1 MKKLSFAVSFLNVF
15 LFPALTHALGSGST
29 LAVVYGTAT
38 VCAIVAAETNQRIIC
53 YRAGG
58 VSSSTVIPIQP
69 NVSYNSVAGGRT
81 SLCALRSRGQSLM
94 CWDTSIPDFPFNS
107 IYNNNTALLRS
118 LSIGDENVCA
128 TATNSTPP
136 VNCWRTDGN
145 NRNNSG
151 ESPNID
157 LAMGKV
163 TSGFGFSC
171 GIVPSQ
177 NNRVTC
183 WGNSVGEEIE
193 RQFGNMSM
201 ENIEAG
207 ASHVCGV
214 NSAGELVCRGNNSAG
229 QLDVPLNSGLNFAS
243 GLALGDGFS
252 CGIRRL
258 IGTVVCW
265 GSMNESAVEGIEY
278 ESIAAGLN
286 FTCGLTTRNFSV
298 LCWGHGWPRNLGSNS
313 NSSIDELPLRAE
325 ILPGPCIDSPCNEC
339 GLYPQSTRLCSGSG
353 NICRPSPCFNF
364 TSPSPPPP
372 LEVPRRSRE
381 LSRGLLAFAIVGSV
395 GGFMGICTIV
405 YCLWTGV
412 CLGKKK
418 VHNSVQP
425 TVTRGG
431 WNGCPG
437 SNNGPPS
444 RSLTIRRQGSRS
456 MRRQR
461 SGASSKHADTAE
473 EFSLAELAAATNNF
487 SLENK
492 IGAGSFGIVYRGKL
506 LDGHEVA
513 IKRGDT
519 GQKTKKAIF
528 KNEENG
534 GNPMSLVDFAVPAIM
549 ANELAKVLDIRVGP
563 PETNEAEAL
572 ELMAYTAMHCVNME
586 GKERPTISDIVC
598 NLERAVTVCN
608 GSHGSISNGG
618 FVFSLK

>member
-1 MKKLSFAVSFLNVF
+1 MTKLSFLLLLAVGFLNVF

-38 VCAIVAAETNQRIIC
+38 VCAIVASEPNQRIIC

-58 VSSSTVIPIQP
+58 VSSSSVIPIQP
-69 NVSYNSVAGGRT
+69 NVSFSAVAGGQT
-81 SLCALRSRGQSLM
+81 NFCALRSVGYSLL
-94 CWDTSIPDFPFNS
+94 CWDTNTTAPSFPIKR
-107 IYNNNTALLRS
+107 IYINNTALLRS
-118 LSIGDENVCA
+118 VSVGDQRICA

-136 VNCWRTDGN
+136 VICWRTDGN
-145 NRNNSG
+145 NRNNS
-151 ESPNID
+151 EELPNVN
-157 LAMGKV
+157 LAMGKI

-193 RQFGNMSM
+193 NQFGNMSM
-201 ENIEAG
+201 VNIEAG
-207 ASHVCGV
+207 VSHVCGI

-229 QLDVPLNSGLNFAS
+229 QLDVPSNRGLDFAS

-252 CGIRRL
+252 CAIRSP

-265 GSMNESAVEGIEY
+265 GSMNESDVEGIEF
-278 ESIAAGLN
+278 ESIVAGLN
-286 FTCGLTTRNFSV
+286 FTCGLTTGNFSV
-298 LCWGHGWPRNLGSNS
+298 LCWGPGWPGSSS
-313 NSSIDELPLRAE
+313 NSSINELPLGAE
-325 ILPGPCIDSPCNEC
+325 ILPGPCVDSPCSEC
-339 GLYPQSTRLCSGSG
+339 GLFPQSSRLCFGSG
-353 NICRPSPCFNF
+353 NICNPSPCFNL
-364 TSPSPPPP
+364 TNPSPPPQ
-372 LEVPRRSRE
+372 VPRRSKTSRG
-381 LSRGLLAFAIVGSV
+381 LRRGLLAFAVVGSV

-412 CLGKKK
+412 CFGKKK

-425 TVTRGG
+425 TITRASS
-431 WNGCPG
+431 NGSPG

-461 SGASSKHADTAE
+461 SGTSSKHADRAE

-492 IGAGSFGIVYRGKL
+492 IGAGSFGVVYRGK
-506 LDGHEVA
+506 
-513 IKRGDT
+513 R
-519 GQKTKKAIF
+519 AIF
-528 KNEENG
+528 KNEDNG

-549 ANELAKVLDIRVGP
+549 AGELAKVLDIRVGP
-563 PETNEAEAL
+563 PEMNEAEAV
-572 ELMAYTAMHCVNME
+572 ELMAYTAMLCVNLE
-586 GKERPTISDIVC
+586 GKERPTISDIVS
-598 NLERAVTVCN
+598 NLDRAVTVCH
-608 GSHGSISNGG
+608 GSHGSISSGG
-618 FVFSLK
+618 FEIVSE

>member
-1 MKKLSFAVSFLNVF
+1 MKKLSFAVCFLNVF

-38 VCAIVAAETNQRIIC
+38 VCAIVAAEANQRIIC

-94 CWDTSIPDFPFNS
+94 CWDTSIPDFPFNI

-118 LSIGDENVCA
+118 LSIGDEKVCA

-151 ESPNID
+151 ESPNVD
-157 LAMGKV
+157 LAMGKI

-171 GIVPSQ
+171 GTVPSQ

-214 NSAGELVCRGNNSAG
+214 NSAGELVCRGNNSGG

-265 GSMNESAVEGIEY
+265 GSMNESAVEGIEF

-298 LCWGHGWPRNLGSNS
+298 LCWGHGWPRNLGSNSNSNS

-395 GGFMGICTIV
+395 GSFMGICTIV

-492 IGAGSFGIVYRGKL
+492 IGNR
-506 LDGHEVA
+506 
-513 IKRGDT
+513 
-519 GQKTKKAIF
+519 AIF

-549 ANELAKVLDIRVGP
+549 ANELAKVLDIRVGQ

-572 ELMAYTAMHCVNME
+572 ELMAYTAMHCVNLE

-618 FVFSLK
+618 FVFSL